1 MINTYKRTNWID
13 EDLRDLSIGTPIS
26 AKNMNNMEEG
36 IYNLDINVYKL
47 LDDIE
52 TFVKLYGDDTLIN
65 KMTLKEVYQYVIN
78 KIKIV
83 EEYLDSLVTDQN
95 GNHIYIE
102 STLKGKTKKLSVKGT
117 IIKNYLKSLYD
128 TTKDYFEYTIEMTNN
143 KFIARYLTHG
153 LKLYNTYTLIFTM
166 ILPANL
172 LNKGKLKI
180 IDNDSSYYVC
190 EESDPII
197 PNTTCLLVK
206 KKFVP
211 LSINTGS
218 VTSYLKSS
226 LEFDR
231 VDLDITDY
239 KSKIILTKPVILEG
253 DMTQQDIPCYFND
266 LYYPAKD
273 LNLNLISKNH
283 NFEDC
288 YDKYILNDNNRY
300 YIDFELDNEDNITF
314 YNGSNRTVY
323 LEEYHKKSNTLART
337 FKIGA
342 KKSHYFRMSG
352 YELNKTRI
360 VAYRDDNWNSENKE
374 ELMYCMFLSGEVNN
388 NEVSYLDMEKIS
400 NNYSFKLPYTLKAIN
415 NEIYD
420 SCYVDETSSTYKF
433 KSVVRSYEFK
443 GAEAWGLGPSTNDM
457 TIIFKLNAAS
467 ILPDIKIPA
476 NNDEIPSLISNN
488 LPVYSYNELIKIKN
502 LSGISI
508 DSNGILYA
516 RVLKRVMTK
525 TNVDGFKSYLK
536 TNVITVLFERKI
548 AIIKDYNGDLNV
560 DTYDGGTYITS
571 KFPGQP
577 ILSIDSR
584 ESFANNIY
592 NVIVKLQKIATKI
605 DALSSEVASLK
616 EIDLDIS
623 SEMGEILDSYN
634 KVIKKVGE

>member
-52 TFVKLYGDDTLIN
+52 KFVKLYGDDTLIN

-231 VDLDITDY
+231 VDLDVEIT
-239 KSKIILTKPVILEG
+239 L
-253 DMTQQDIPCYFND
+253 D
-266 LYYPAKD
+266 L
-273 LNLNLISKNH
+273 
-283 NFEDC
+283 F
-288 YDKYILNDNNRY
+288 
-300 YIDFELDNEDNITF
+300 
-314 YNGSNRTVY
+314 NRT
-323 LEEYHKKSNTLART
+323 NR
-337 FKIGA
+337 
-342 KKSHYFRMSG
+342 
-352 YELNKTRI
+352 
-360 VAYRDDNWNSENKE
+360 
-374 ELMYCMFLSGEVNN
+374 
-388 NEVSYLDMEKIS
+388 
-400 NNYSFKLPYTLKAIN
+400 
-415 NEIYD
+415 
-420 SCYVDETSSTYKF
+420 
-433 KSVVRSYEFK
+433 
-443 GAEAWGLGPSTNDM
+443 
-457 TIIFKLNAAS
+457 
-467 ILPDIKIPA
+467 
-476 NNDEIPSLISNN
+476 
-488 LPVYSYNELIKIKN
+488 
-502 LSGISI
+502 
-508 DSNGILYA
+508 
-516 RVLKRVMTK
+516 
-525 TNVDGFKSYLK
+525 
-536 TNVITVLFERKI
+536 
-548 AIIKDYNGDLNV
+548 
-560 DTYDGGTYITS
+560 
-571 KFPGQP
+571 
-577 ILSIDSR
+577 
-584 ESFANNIY
+584 
-592 NVIVKLQKIATKI
+592 
-605 DALSSEVASLK
+605 
-616 EIDLDIS
+616 
-623 SEMGEILDSYN
+623 
-634 KVIKKVGE
+634 

>member
-1 MINTYKRTNWID
+1 MINTYKRTNWVD
-13 EDLRDLSIGTPIS
+13 EDIRNLSVGTSIS
-26 AKNMNNMEEG
+26 AKNMNNIENG

-47 LDDIE
+47 LEDIE
-52 TFVKLYGDDTLIN
+52 EFVKIYGDDTLIN

-83 EEYLDSLVTDQN
+83 EDYLDSLITDQN

-117 IIKNYLKSLYD
+117 IYKNYLKSLYD
-128 TTKDYFEYTIEMTNN
+128 TSKDYFEFIIEMTNN

-153 LKLYNTYTLIFTM
+153 LKLYTTYTIIFTL
-166 ILPANL
+166 ILPENL

-180 IDNDSSYYVC
+180 IDNKSSYYIC
-190 EESDPII
+190 EELAPII
-197 PNTTCLLVK
+197 PNTTCILVK
-206 KKFVP
+206 NKFIP
-211 LSINTGS
+211 LSINTGN
-218 VTSYLKSS
+218 VTSYLKTT

-253 DMTQQDIPCYFND
+253 DMTQEDIPSYFNN
-266 LYYPAKD
+266 LCYPAND

-288 YDKYILNDNNRY
+288 YDKYIINDNNKY
-300 YIDFELDNEDNITF
+300 YIDFDLDNEDNITF

-337 FKIGA
+337 FKIDA
-342 KKSHYFRMSG
+342 KKSHYFKMSG
-352 YELNKTRI
+352 YELNKTRL
-360 VAYRDDNWNSENKE
+360 VAYRNDNWNSENKE

-388 NEVSYLDMEKIS
+388 NEVNYLDMEKIS

-433 KSVVRSYEFK
+433 KSVVRLYEFK
-443 GAEAWGLGPSTNDM
+443 GEEPWGLGTSTNDM
-457 TIIFKLNAAS
+457 SIIFKINIAS
-467 ILPDIKIPA
+467 ILQDIKIPS
-476 NNDEIPSLISNN
+476 NNDEVASLISNN
-488 LPVYSYNELIKIKN
+488 LPVYSYNELMNIKN
-502 LSGISI
+502 LSGIAI
-508 DSNGILYA
+508 DSKGILYA

-536 TNVITVLFERKI
+536 TNVIAAIFERKI
-548 AIIKDYNGDLNV
+548 PIIKDYKDDLNV

-577 ILSIDSR
+577 LISIDSR

-592 NVIVKLQKIATKI
+592 NVIVKLQKIASKI
-605 DALSSEVASLK
+605 DMIINEVNSLK

-623 SEMGEILDSYN
+623 LEIKELTDSYN
-634 KVIKKVGE
+634 KIIKKVGE